1 MPTFDV
7 VSEVDM
13 HEVTN
18 AVDQSNRE
26 VRTRFDFKGTDSSF
40 SREGEAITLKSES
53 DFQLKQMLDML
64 QGKLNK
70 RGIDI
75 ACLAI
80 AEPELVG
87 KEARQTVTIR
97 QGLETDLSRKIVKML
112 KESKLKVQG
121 AIQGDKVRVTGKK
134 RDDLQEVIATLREA
148 KFDMP
153 LQYIAGRG
161 PARPPLS
168 RGSRQSFGR
177 TGGWCCRGTRTTG
190 RCLARGRLGA
200 IEGAGITRR
209 RRFTRHHCVRRRAL
223 LRLRYRRCVAGGAGR
238 RLARQ
243 RLGSECLQH
252 HDFPGRRGH
261 RAHRAGLAEG
271 SACAAP

>member
-13 HEVTN
+13 QEVTN
-18 AVDQSNRE
+18 AVDQANRE
-26 VRTRFDFKGTDSSF
+26 VGTRFDFKGTDSNY
-40 SREGEAITLKSES
+40 SRDGAAITLKSES

-80 AEPELVG
+80 AEPVLVG
-87 KEARQTVTIR
+87 KEARQTVTVR
-97 QGLETDLSRKIVKML
+97 QGLETELSRKIVKML

-153 LQYIAGRG
+153 LQYINFR
-161 PARPPLS
+161 
-168 RGSRQSFGR
+168 
-177 TGGWCCRGTRTTG
+177 
-190 RCLARGRLGA
+190 
-200 IEGAGITRR
+200 
-209 RRFTRHHCVRRRAL
+209 
-223 LRLRYRRCVAGGAGR
+223 
-238 RLARQ
+238 
-243 RLGSECLQH
+243 
-252 HDFPGRRGH
+252 D
-261 RAHRAGLAEG
+261 
-271 SACAAP
+271 